1 MGSSRHIAKRIALL
15 LLLTCIYFVCARLG
29 LLFAT
34 VHKQASPV
42 WPVTGIAMAACHL
55 IGLRVWP
62 AIVVGACLANYDN
75 GIGLLPNAIIGAG
88 NMLEAVLGALI
99 LRWVLQ
105 HRSQLGSQTET
116 FAICAAALFA
126 SLCSAT
132 IGVGVLTAQRIIAGP
147 EASRAWMAWWVGDVL
162 GALMVTPTLLSLYRS
177 QISLRSV
184 SIRKVAEFIVSLGL
198 LTALTMFLFGTNSG
212 ISFLF
217 LIFPILLFCC
227 ARFGDL
233 AAKLLALI
241 LFGFCVYK
249 ASKGIGPFV
258 GRSTNENLIHT
269 QLFLLSLSIT
279 VNVLSGFHETR
290 SLRSAV
296 PMLLFGWLVGGII
309 LHSFH
314 QTERARDQNRIEQL
328 AHEVDLRLQDRMTL
342 YEDVL
347 LGGIGL
353 LTASESVGL
362 REWQTYLQ
370 TVKPEEKYPGL
381 NGMGVVWPVHPDQ
394 METFRKKATDLGVL
408 DLEIHAIPSQVQQS
422 ISEHYVVTFIEPL
435 ANNQGAVGIDLAS
448 EPKRRMAADKARD
461 TGRPVMSQKLHLV
474 QDNKS
479 RVGFLLFYPFY
490 QPHKPLDTVEQRRS
504 AFRGWVD
511 APLFIARLL
520 DDVMKPYRSEL
531 HISVHEST
539 APSADSEI
547 YQSSEWDES
556 RSTALTRSIELAQA
570 QLQLRFAKAPG
581 FVSAHDTTTS
591 WVATCGALVTLL
603 LAGLI
608 VNLRESGQR
617 ARDMVEERTLHLNR
631 ALADAERAANV
642 KSVFLA
648 NMSHEIRTPMNGI
661 IGMTS
666 LLLESSLNPEQR
678 MQVKVIAS
686 SCDSLLSLVNDI
698 LDFSKIEAGKVEIE
712 HSPFG
717 AIESAHAVIEL
728 LRPLA
733 AEKSLEL
740 SLHREPGCVDW
751 IIGDS
756 NRFRQV
762 LVNLVNNAIKFTA
775 RGQITVKLS
784 SKRLPGGRYD
794 LRTEVIDTGKGIDK
808 EAQQRLFK
816 PFSQIDA
823 STTRQFGGT
832 GLGLSICKGL
842 VTAMGG
848 TIGVDSERG
857 KGSTFWFRLLVEP
870 ASSSSKHTSSPSIAA
885 SSGDI
890 DPKLAEKLPLRILI
904 ADDHHV
910 NQTVARRFLERL
922 GYQAH
927 CVKNGL
933 EVLQAIKLRTYD
945 LILMDCHMPEL
956 DGFDTTQRIV
966 AMYPATQRPKIVAM
980 TASTM
985 QEERE
990 RCFRIGMDGFIS
1002 KPIRIEEIMKT
1013 LLQVFSVTLQSS
1025 KHSQVSLAAK
1035 TTRMAARALIDRQQ
1049 FYDNLGRDS
1058 SVIAEVTQAFLDN
1071 TPQLLGVLEDAIRRA
1086 DPVAVSFAAHSLK
1099 GSISTFCCNAVVQAT
1114 LAIEQHGKSG
1124 DLTHAAQ
1131 SFQDLKK
1138 LIDAMTEELRE
1149 IQQEQSPSQT
1159 HSQTPKALSEQTPQP
1174 STGKP

>member
-1 MGSSRHIAKRIALL
+1 MGSKTHIAKSFALL
-15 LLLTCIYFVCARLG
+15 LLLTLIYFVSARLG

-42 WPVTGIAMAACHL
+42 WPVTGMAIAACHL
-55 IGLRVWP
+55 VGLRIWP
-62 AIVVGACLANYDN
+62 AVFVGAVLANFDN
-75 GIGLLPNAIIGAG
+75 GVKLLPSLIIGVG
-88 NMLEAVLGALI
+88 NTLEAVVGALI
-99 LRWVLQ
+99 LRWVLPF
-105 HRSQLGSQTET
+105 RSQLGNQTET
-116 FAICAAALFA
+116 FAICCAALFA
-126 SLCSAT
+126 TICSAT
-132 IGVGVLTAQRIIAGP
+132 IGIGALTAQHIIP
-147 EASRAWMAWWVGDVL
+147 WQESTRAWLTWWVGDVL

-177 QISLRSV
+177 QLSLRN
-184 SIRKVAEFIVSLGL
+184 VSLRKAVEFLAALGL
-198 LTALTMFLFGTNSG
+198 QTALVVFLFGTNSG
-212 ISFLF
+212 LSFLF
-217 LIFPILLFCC
+217 LIFPIVLFCC

-249 ASKGIGPFV
+249 TSNGIGPFV
-258 GRSTNENLIHT
+258 GRSMNENLIHT
-269 QLFLLSLSIT
+269 QLFLLSLSLT
-279 VNVLSGFHETR
+279 VSVLSGFQETR
-290 SLRSAV
+290 SLRSAT
-296 PMLLFGWLVGGII
+296 PMLLFGWLVGGIL

-314 QTERARDQNRIEQL
+314 QTECERDQNRVEQL
-328 AHEVDLRLQDRMTL
+328 AHEVELRLQNQMTL

-353 LTASESVGL
+353 LTASESVS
-362 REWQTYLQ
+362 RHEWQTYLQ
-370 TVKPEEKYPGL
+370 TVRPEEKYPGL
-381 NGMGVVWPVHPDQ
+381 NGLGVVWPVRPDQ
-394 METFRKKATDLGVL
+394 KESFAHKAAVLGVPNL
-408 DLEIHAIPSQVQQS
+408 QIHAIPSQDAKTPQQ
-422 ISEHYVVTFIEPL
+422 HYVVTFIEPQ

-448 EPKRRMAADKARD
+448 EPQRRMAADKARD
-461 TGRPVMSQKLHLV
+461 TGRPVMSPKLHLV
-474 QDNKS
+474 QDDKR

-490 QPHKPLDTVEQRRS
+490 RLHAPLDTVEQRRL

-511 APLFIARLL
+511 APFFIATWL
-520 DDVMKPYRSEL
+520 DDAMKPHSKEL
-531 HISVHEST
+531 HISIHESGDL
-539 APSADSEI
+539 SADSEL
-547 YQSSEWDES
+547 YRSPDWEPS
-556 RSTALTRSIELAQA
+556 RPVALTRSIELAQA

-591 WVATCGALVTLL
+591 WVAACGALVTLL

-608 VNLRESGQR
+608 VNLRESGQL
-617 ARDMVEERTLHLNR
+617 AMDMVEERTLHLNR

-666 LLLESSLNPEQR
+666 LLLESPLNPEQR

-712 HSPFG
+712 HAPFSV
-717 AIESAHAVIEL
+717 IDSAHAVVEL

-733 AEKSLEL
+733 TEKSLDL
-740 SLHREPGCVDW
+740 SLKREPGCVDW
-751 IIGDS
+751 IVGDS

-775 RGQITVKLS
+775 HGQVTVKLS

-794 LRTEVIDTGKGIDK
+794 LRTDVIDTGKGIDS
-808 EAQQRLFK
+808 EAQKQLFK

-848 TIGVDSERG
+848 TIGVDSEGG
-857 KGSTFWFRLLVEP
+857 KGSTFWFRLLVEK
-870 ASSSSKHTSSPSIAA
+870 ASPSPKTSSSPSLTA
-885 SSGDI
+885 SLAEI
-890 DPKLAEKLPLRILI
+890 DPKLSEKIPLRILI

-927 CVKNGL
+927 CVQNGL
-933 EVLQAIKLRTYD
+933 EVLQAIKQHSYD

-956 DGFDTTQRIV
+956 DGFDTTQRII
-966 AMYPATQRPKIVAM
+966 AMYPAAERPKIVAM

-1013 LLQVFSVTLQSS
+1013 LLQIFSVTLSHSRQS
-1025 KHSQVSLAAK
+1025 KQAIAAK
-1035 TTRMAARALIDRQQ
+1035 VTHMPPGALIDRQQ
-1049 FYDNLGRDS
+1049 FYENLGGDS
-1058 SVIAEVTQAFLDN
+1058 AFITEVSQAFLES
-1071 TPQLLGVLEDAIRRA
+1071 TPQLLGMLEDAIRRS
-1086 DPVAVSFAAHSLK
+1086 DPVGIAFAAHSLK
-1099 GSISTFCCNAVVQAT
+1099 GSVSTFCCNAVVQAT
-1114 LAIEQHGKSG
+1114 LTIERIGKSG
-1124 DLTHAAQ
+1124 DLTSAAHA
-1131 SFQDLKK
+1131 FQDLKK
-1138 LIDAMTEELRE
+1138 MIDAMTEELRE
-1149 IQQEQSPSQT
+1149 IQHEQSS
-1159 HSQTPKALSEQTPQP
+1159 KAN
-1174 STGKP
+1174 